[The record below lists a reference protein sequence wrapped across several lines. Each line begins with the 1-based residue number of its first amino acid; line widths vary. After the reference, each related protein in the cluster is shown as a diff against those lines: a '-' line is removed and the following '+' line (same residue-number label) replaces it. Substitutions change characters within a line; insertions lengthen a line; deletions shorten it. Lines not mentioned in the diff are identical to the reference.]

1 MYARRRPG
9 RSTIGIVLPDS
20 LEEIGGLEQVVAHHR
35 PEATACIS
43 EKVLGIDRKLLTATG
58 SEASK
63 ESSLSPGP
71 IEIRASE
78 RRESVAAI
86 ERHRSEVKAGK
97 LLCPVH
103 YGRSSRSTPYSRKK
117 T

>member
-1 MYARRRPG
+1 M
-9 RSTIGIVLPDS
+9 
-20 LEEIGGLEQVVAHHR
+20 AHHR

-43 EKVLGIDRKLLTATG
+43 EKVLGIDRKLLAATG

-63 ESSLSPGP
+63 GPSLSPGP

-78 RRESVAAI
+78 RRESAAAI
-86 ERHRSEVKAGK
+86 ERHRSEVRAGK
-97 LLCPVH
+97 FLCPVH
-103 YGRSSRSTPYSRKK
+103 YGRSSRSTPYSRKE